1 MIITSRVKEIPISC
15 RHFHNQNCENDTRGV
30 MSSKLFTVNI
40 EMLIVN
46 IVISN
51 YNPHDSYILFDS
63 GMFMAVLVVYK

>member
-1 MIITSRVKEIPISC
+1 MTLG
-15 RHFHNQNCENDTRGV
+15 GV

-51 YNPHDSYILFDS
+51 CNPHDSYKLFDF